1 MFLHLTISDNEY
13 FKKNIQ
19 FRNKNSNLTIINHV
33 NLNESSLNKIYSNS
47 KYLIYPSVIESFGLP
62 LIESIE
68 FNCRI
73 IASDLDFV
81 KEIVKPSIIFNP
93 FSVLSISNSIDFAL
107 ENNDIKESEII
118 IKNKIDKFTQL
129 ILS

>member
-1 MFLHLTISDNEY
+1 
-13 FKKNIQ
+13 
-19 FRNKNSNLTIINHV
+19 
-33 NLNESSLNKIYSNS
+33 
-47 KYLIYPSVIESFGLP
+47 LIYPSIIESFGLP

-68 FNCRI
+68 FNCKI
-73 IASDLDFV
+73 IASDLDYV
-81 KEIVKPSIIFNP
+81 KEIVNPSIIFNP

-118 IKNKIDKFTQL
+118 INNKIDKFTEL